1 MNEEAL
7 SESYFQ
13 RANIRIALGKYE
25 EAIADYDRAI
35 DLKPDLVTAYN
46 GRGIAKGK
54 LGQRS
59 DAVKDY
65 DQAIRL
71 DSAYARA
78 YYNRGNAKRHL
89 ERYEEARAD
98 LQHALEL
105 AMEQGDEKVRKA
117 AQERLN
123 ESSAGNSHENTK

>member
-1 MNEEAL
+1 MNKETL
-7 SESYFQ
+7 SENYFQ

-25 EAIADYDRAI
+25 EAIADYDRTI
-35 DLKPDLVTAYN
+35 DLNPNLVTAYN
-46 GRGIAKGK
+46 GRGIAKSK

-59 DAVKDY
+59 DAVQDY

-71 DSAYARA
+71 ASDYTRA

-105 AMEQGDEKVRKA
+105 ATKKGDEKVRKA
-117 AQERLN
+117 AQELLN
-123 ESSAGNSHENTK
+123 KLPLGN